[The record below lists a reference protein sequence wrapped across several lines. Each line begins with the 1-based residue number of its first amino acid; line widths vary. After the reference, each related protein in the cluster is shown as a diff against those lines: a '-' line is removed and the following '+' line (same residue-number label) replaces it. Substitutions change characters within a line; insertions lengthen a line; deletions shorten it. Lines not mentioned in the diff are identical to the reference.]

1 VKFEGKLREV
11 ELGFI
16 FYPQMRNLNGV
27 MINMRIAMIGW
38 EYPPFKAGGLAT
50 HCYGLTRSLSGKNV
64 KVYFFMPKT
73 KHAANSDRP
82 NLVITEVGETE
93 IFPYD
98 RPEDK
103 ALAGNFF
110 EAVHRYNRLVVAKVK
125 AVIKAEGKFDFIHAH
140 DWLTMEAA
148 TILKE
153 DLGIPMVLTIHST
166 EYDRSGWLNPNQ
178 WFIDIEKEGMEKA
191 DGIIAVSHFT
201 KRVIVEKY
209 GINPEV
215 ISVVHNAVYPIPE
228 GKKQKIVLFL
238 GRLTIQKGAEFFLK
252 AARKVLDY
260 EPDVRFVVAG
270 VGDMLPRLI
279 DQAIDLDISNRII
292 FTGRLTEDEVKHI
305 YGISSVYVMPSVS
318 EPFGITALE
327 AISAGTPTIASK
339 TAGVCETF
347 NNCLKVDFWDTDE
360 IASKIIS
367 LLRYECLRKT
377 LTENGKQE
385 IELFTWDNVAG
396 KTIDVYNGID
406 IARLKRQLKER
417 EKIYKWNQKLASR
430 AYEPTLTL
438 KTKKVRKSKC

>member
-1 VKFEGKLREV
+1 MK
-11 ELGFI
+11 
-16 FYPQMRNLNGV
+16 
-27 MINMRIAMIGW
+27 IAMIGW
-38 EYPPFKAGGLAT
+38 EYPPFKSGGLAT
-50 HCYGLTRSLSGKNV
+50 HCYGLTRGLADKNV

-73 KHAANSDRP
+73 KHAVNSDQP
-82 NLVITEVGETE
+82 NLVIKEVGETE

-103 ALAGNFF
+103 ALVGNFF
-110 EAVHRYNRLVVAKVK
+110 EAVHRYNQLVVAKVK
-125 AVIKAEGKFDFIHAH
+125 AVAKAEGKFDLIHAH

-153 DLGIPMVLTIHST
+153 EMGVPMVLTIHST
-166 EYDRSGWLNPNQ
+166 EYDRSGWLNSNQ
-178 WFIDIEKEGMEKA
+178 WFIDIEKKGMEKA
-191 DGIIAVSHFT
+191 DRIIAVSHFT

-209 GINPEV
+209 GINPDIIHV
-215 ISVVHNAVYPIPE
+215 INNAVYPIPE
-228 GKKQKIVLFL
+228 GKKQEIVLFL

-260 EPDVRFVVAG
+260 EPDVCFVVAG
-270 VGDMLPRLI
+270 IGDMLPRLI
-279 DQAIDLDISNRII
+279 DQAVDLGISNRVV
-292 FTGRLTEDEVKHI
+292 FTGRLTEEEVKHI
-305 YGISSVYVMPSVS
+305 YGISSVYIMPSVS

-347 NNCLKVDFWDTDE
+347 HNCIKVDFWDTDE

-367 LLRYECLRKT
+367 LLRYESLRKT

-396 KTIDVYNGID
+396 KTLDVYNGID
-406 IARLKRQLKER
+406 IARLKKQLKER
-417 EKIYKWNQKLASR
+417 KKIYEWN
-430 AYEPTLTL
+430 
-438 KTKKVRKSKC
+438 RKRKH

>member
-1 VKFEGKLREV
+1 
-11 ELGFI
+11 
-16 FYPQMRNLNGV
+16 
-27 MINMRIAMIGW
+27 MRIAMIGW

-50 HCYGLTRSLSGKNV
+50 HCHGLTRSLADKNV

-73 KHAANSDRP
+73 KQTAKSDQP
-82 NLVITEVGETE
+82 NLVIREVGETE

-110 EAVHRYNRLVVAKVK
+110 EAVQRYNQLVVAKVK
-125 AVIKAEGKFDFIHAH
+125 AVVKTEGKFDFIHAH

-148 TILKE
+148 TMLKE
-153 DLGIPMVLTIHST
+153 EMGIPMVLTIHST
-166 EYDRSGWLNPNQ
+166 EYDRSGWLHPNQ
-178 WFIDIEKEGMEKA
+178 WFIDIEQKGMEQA
-191 DGIIAVSHFT
+191 DGIIAVSHLT

-209 GINPEV
+209 GINPDI
-215 ISVVHNAVYPIPE
+215 ISVVHNAVYPIAE

-260 EPDVRFVVAG
+260 EPDVCFVVAG
-270 VGDMLPRLI
+270 DGDMLPQLV
-279 DQAIDLDISNRII
+279 DQTVDLGISNRII

-347 NNCLKVDFWDTDE
+347 NNCLKIDFWDSDE

-367 LLRYECLRKT
+367 LLRYESLRKT
-377 LTENGKQE
+377 LNENGKQE
-385 IELFTWDNVAG
+385 VELFTWDNVAG
-396 KTIDVYNGID
+396 KTLDVYNGID
-406 IARLKRQLKER
+406 VEILKKQLKER
-417 EKIYKWNQKLASR
+417 EKIYKWNQKLASCSH
-430 AYEPTLTL
+430 ELVLPF